1 MVGSLLSSDS
11 TISPALLVLL
21 RTIAK
26 SIAAILVFC
35 LAAQPA
41 YAHLVGVEFGDF
53 YAGALHIV
61 SAPEHLAILFGV
73 ALLAAF
79 HPREASRWILL
90 GVLVGLAAGVVIAAF
105 TPLEIPLESAVAIT
119 LILAGILG
127 VVARPMPAAA
137 LVVIGGVIAMVHS
150 FVNAASAS
158 TVDVDWLLYGGGI
171 VAAGTALI
179 ILFIAAVATL
189 AEAVSWM
196 RVAARAL
203 SSWISAIGF
212 LYLAVSLIA

>member
-1 MVGSLLSSDS
+1 MRSSDS
-11 TISPALLVLL
+11 TISPAPLVLL
-21 RTIAK
+21 SAIAK
-26 SIAAILVFC
+26 SIAAVLVFC

-61 SAPEHLAILFGV
+61 SAPEHVATLFGV

-90 GVLVGLAAGVVIAAF
+90 GVPVGLVAGVALAAF
-105 TPLEIPLESAVAIT
+105 TPLEIPLEPAVAIT
-119 LILAGILG
+119 LVLAGILG

-137 LVVIGGVIAMVHS
+137 LVVMGGVIAMVHG
-150 FVNAASAS
+150 FVNAASAR
-158 TVDVDWLLYGGGI
+158 TVNVDWTLYGGGI
-171 VAAGTALI
+171 VAAGTVLI

-189 AEAVSWM
+189 AEAISWI
-196 RVAARAL
+196 RIAARAL
-203 SSWISAIGF
+203 SSWISAIGL

>member
-1 MVGSLLSSDS
+1 MGSLLLSDS

-21 RTIAK
+21 KTIAK
-26 SIAAILVFC
+26 SIAAVLVFS

-79 HPREASRWILL
+79 HPREVSRWILL
-90 GVLVGLAAGVVIAAF
+90 GVLVGLVAGVVLAAF
-105 TPLEIPLESAVAIT
+105 TPLEIPLESAMAIT

-127 VVARPMPAAA
+127 VVARPMPAFA
-137 LVVIGGVIAMVHS
+137 LVVMGGVIAMVHG
-150 FVNAASAS
+150 FVNAASAR

-171 VAAGTALI
+171 VAAGTVLI

-189 AEAVSWM
+189 AEAASWI
-196 RVAARAL
+196 RITARAL
-203 SSWISAIGF
+203 SSWISAIGL